1 MKKRFTALCLILCLL
16 SLMTACGR
24 ESESADFYLYYLNMN
39 YTGIVPV
46 EYEMEAQDAEG
57 QVREAL
63 RMLSSETKSVDYMK
77 TIPEAIKVEDFRLD
91 NGTLAM
97 YFNAAYTQL
106 ETYTEVMV
114 RAAVVKTLLQ
124 IPGVDSITFYVAGNP
139 LQDSTGQLVG
149 AMDSNSFIDDFGQ
162 ESESLL
168 TTTLT
173 LYYASADGQSLIR
186 EQREVHYS
194 SNTPLERL
202 ALEYLMQKPETEG
215 AQSVFPSG
223 TKLISVSVS
232 DGVCYVNLD
241 NTFLNRSG
249 NISENVAIYSI
260 VNSLTELDQVS
271 RVQLLF
277 NGGEDSLALSGI
289 SQPQNNLYE
298 KNLSLLQDSGEEE
311 E

>member
-1 MKKRFTALCLILCLL
+1 MKKRFAALCLIVCLL
-16 SLMTACGR
+16 ILMTACGK
-24 ESESADFYLYYLNMN
+24 ENESAKFYLYYLNMN
-39 YTGIVPV
+39 YTGIVSV
-46 EYEMEAQDAEG
+46 EYDMQAEDAEG
-57 QVREAL
+57 QVHEAI
-63 RMLSSETKSVDYMK
+63 RMLSSETGSVDYMK
-77 TIPEAIKVEDFRLD
+77 TIPDAVEVEDFRLD
-91 NGTLAM
+91 NGTLAV
-97 YFNAAYTQL
+97 YFNVDYSQL

-124 IPGVDSITFYVAGNP
+124 IPGVDSITFYVSGNP
-139 LQDSTGQLVG
+139 LSDSTGQLVG
-149 AMDSNSFIDDFGQ
+149 AMDNDSFIDDFGQ

-202 ALEYLMQKPETEG
+202 VLEYLMQKPETEG
-215 AQSVFPSG
+215 AQSVFSSG
-223 TKLISVSVS
+223 TRLISVSVS

-260 VNSLTELDQVS
+260 VNSLSELDQVS

-277 NGGEDSLALSGI
+277 NGGENSLSLGGATL
-289 SQPQNNLYE
+289 PQNNIYE
-298 KNLSLLQDSGEEE
+298 KNLSLLRNSGEEE

>member
-1 MKKRFTALCLILCLL
+1 MKKCLTALCLILCLL
-16 SLMTACGR
+16 SLLTACGR
-24 ESESADFYLYYLNMN
+24 ESGHTDFYLYYLNMN

-46 EYEMEAQDAEG
+46 EYDMEATDAQG
-57 QVREAL
+57 QIREAI
-63 RMLSSETKSVDYMK
+63 RMLSSETRSVDYMK
-77 TIPEAIKVEDFRLD
+77 TIPDAVEVEDFRLD
-91 NGTLAM
+91 NGTLAV
-97 YFNAAYTQL
+97 YFDVNYAQL

-124 IPGVDSITFYVAGNP
+124 IPGINSITFYVAGNP
-139 LQDSTGQLVG
+139 LSDSTGQLVG
-149 AMDSNSFIDDFGQ
+149 AMDNNSFIDDFGQ

-173 LYYASADGQSLIR
+173 LYYASADGQSLVR

-202 ALEYLMQKPETEG
+202 VLEYLMQKPETNG

-223 TKLISVSVS
+223 TRLISVSVS

-249 NISENVAIYSI
+249 NIPENVAIYSI

-277 NGGEDSLALSGI
+277 NGGETTLTLNGMTP
-289 SQPQNNLYE
+289 PQGNLYE
-298 KNLSLLQDSGEEE
+298 KNLSLLKDSGEEE

>member
-16 SLMTACGR
+16 SLMTACVR

-63 RMLSSETKSVDYMK
+63 HMLSSETKSVDYMK
-77 TIPEAIKVEDFRLD
+77 TIPEAVKVEDFRLD

-186 EQREVHYS
+186 EQR
-194 SNTPLERL
+194 
-202 ALEYLMQKPETEG
+202 ALQQQHASG
-215 AQSVFPSG
+215 AAG
-223 TKLISVSVS
+223 
-232 DGVCYVNLD
+232 
-241 NTFLNRSG
+241 
-249 NISENVAIYSI
+249 
-260 VNSLTELDQVS
+260 
-271 RVQLLF
+271 
-277 NGGEDSLALSGI
+277 SGI
-289 SQPQNNLYE
+289 SDAETGDGGSTECVSIRDKADQCVGVRRR
-298 KNLSLLQDSGEEE
+298 LLCQSG
-311 E
+311 

>member
-63 RMLSSETKSVDYMK
+63 HMLSSETKSVDYMK
-77 TIPEAIKVEDFRLD
+77 TIPEAVKVEDFRLD

-97 YFNAAYTQL
+97 YFNAAYTRNLKQRL
-106 ETYTEVMV
+106 DHRRPDHNLRVSF
-114 RAAVVKTLLQ
+114 KL
-124 IPGVDSITFYVAGNP
+124 GVDSITFYVAGNP